1 MTDQTV
7 TMRRYASQRGVWG
20 WMLFD
25 WAAQPFFTVVTT
37 FIFGPYFISRMAES
51 PEAGQIAWGYGIA
64 VAGLLIA
71 ILSPVLGAIADKT
84 GARKPWIGFFAV
96 LKIIG
101 LCLLWF
107 AVPGA
112 NLFWV
117 LCAFSMAMVAAEF
130 SIVFNDSMMPRLV
143 PSEDIG
149 RVSNIAWGLGYLGGM
164 IVLIFVVLCLAASPE
179 TGRTIIG
186 MKPLFGLDPALGEDA
201 RITGPLAALWY
212 FVFILP
218 MFLFTPDAERG
229 EPLRKALRSGFA
241 ELKVT
246 LAEARKRP
254 GLVRFLLARMIYQDG
269 VNATLALGAGYAAA
283 LFNWTITEIGL
294 FGMVMNVVAI
304 FSCLV
309 ASRVDTRIGSKAVVI
324 ASLVLL
330 LLASIGI
337 VSTGRD
343 YTLFGLM
350 LFAPAP
356 EGGLF
361 SSSAEHAYLIYGL
374 MIGAAFGPVQASSR
388 SWFARSI
395 KPEESGRYFG
405 IYALAG
411 RATSFLGPFLVASVT
426 ALTSSAAAGMSV
438 LVVFFVVGFFLA
450 VRTPYPADR

>member
-1 MTDQTV
+1 
-7 TMRRYASQRGVWG
+7 
-20 WMLFD
+20 
-25 WAAQPFFTVVTT
+25 
-37 FIFGPYFISRMAES
+37 
-51 PEAGQIAWGYGIA
+51 
-64 VAGLLIA
+64 
-71 ILSPVLGAIADKT
+71 
-84 GARKPWIGFFAV
+84 
-96 LKIIG
+96 
-101 LCLLWF
+101 
-107 AVPGA
+107 
-112 NLFWV
+112 
-117 LCAFSMAMVAAEF
+117 
-130 SIVFNDSMMPRLV
+130 
-143 PSEDIG
+143 
-149 RVSNIAWGLGYLGGM
+149 
-164 IVLIFVVLCLAASPE
+164 
-179 TGRTIIG
+179 
-186 MKPLFGLDPALGEDA
+186 
-201 RITGPLAALWY
+201 
-212 FVFILP
+212 
-218 MFLFTPDAERG
+218 MFLFTPDTERG

-438 LVVFFVVGFFLA
+438 LVVFSSSGSFWLSGHLIPLTDKALISCRPHWRRPWRKDHRRAGRRQVPMRRPNLNRPCREWEEARGLC
-450 VRTPYPADR
+450 ADQDHGLD